1 MAVAFAKRKKPQS
14 RASLALQALLLL
26 SLSLAVLLVY
36 RHFALFHRHLTH
48 WYAYVADDPHA
59 QHLLA
64 HQHLAR
70 SNHSVAAADEAFALF
85 RRSAAQGHAHSA
97 YNLAVGHLSGFRTDV
112 RKGTCLLSYCCS
124 CLTSH
129 LCLHNR
135 RGERAAGS
143 SSSRRSH

>member
-112 RKGTCLLSYCCS
+112 RKGTSLSS
-124 CLTSH
+124 
-129 LCLHNR
+129 
-135 RGERAAGS
+135 AAA
-143 SSSRRSH
+143 